1 MSALVAIAELE
12 LRRMLGGRRALVIGG
27 LLLCV
32 ALLAAAV
39 RFWAPPPPA
48 RVGGWTLAFLGLE
61 VLLYLQ
67 TVVILVPLLQATSLI
82 KDDEE
87 EGTLVYLLTR
97 PVPRGQM
104 LLAKFAAMLLVTAGA
119 LVAGQ
124 LTFQAAFAWAGPDPY
139 PAFAHGWRFM
149 LAGALAALAYGSLFT
164 LLGLVTRRG
173 MILGIVYG
181 FLSEFVLQFFPVVL
195 RQLTVM
201 HHLRSIALSGEVL
214 PEELKRLPGLTD
226 FSDPWSSGLVLVV
239 SSAGLLGLGTLAISV
254 QELGG
259 PREETG

>member
-1 MSALVAIAELE
+1 VSALVAIAELG
-12 LRRMLGGRRALVIGG
+12 LRRMLGGRRAVVVGG

-39 RFWAPPPPA
+39 RAWAPPPPD
-48 RVGGWTLAFLGLE
+48 RVGGWTLVFLGLE
-61 VLLYLQ
+61 VVLFLQ
-67 TVVILVPLLQATSLI
+67 TVVVLVPLLQATSLI
-82 KDDEE
+82 RDDEE

-97 PVPRGQM
+97 PVPRALL

-119 LVAGQ
+119 LVLGQ
-124 LTFQAAFAWAGPDPY
+124 LAFQAAFAWAGPDPY
-139 PAFAHGWRFM
+139 PAFANGWRFL
-149 LAGALAALAYGSLFT
+149 LAGALAALTYGSLFT
-164 LLGLVTRRG
+164 LIGLVTRRG

-195 RQLTVM
+195 TRLTVM
-201 HHLRSIALSGEVL
+201 HHLRSIALSGEVF
-214 PEELKRLPGLTD
+214 PEELSRLPGLTD
-226 FSDPWSSGLVLVV
+226 LSDPWVSALVLILA
-239 SSAGLLGLGTLAISV
+239 SGALLGLAMLAISV